1 MCKRYIAHSY
11 KFTIS
16 RTFESLRSPVNCPI
30 KGLSGRYHILPAQRA
45 VRMAILL
52 SLFHPFKDPDRCF
65 FNLKTIQKAYVF
77 YYWWERLIFGMKK
90 YDRPL
95 QSDINSYQ
103 HFWWLSRGIAPLLV

>member
-1 MCKRYIAHSY
+1 MSYVHMCKRYIADSY
-11 KFTIS
+11 KFTFS

-65 FNLKTIQKAYVF
+65 FQFENDSKGLC
-77 YYWWERLIFGMKK
+77 L
-90 YDRPL
+90 L
-95 QSDINSYQ
+95 
-103 HFWWLSRGIAPLLV
+103 LLVGEADTWYEKIIMIGLCNLI